1 MVVIF
6 VQLSSWDNPCRITQL
21 RGGETIEKGFFQ
33 VGEHVIIKTNLGT
46 DLGKI
51 VKIEEESKE
60 QEQKQEQGE
69 GNFILRKCVPDDMVK
84 LKERNKYK
92 KEAIKKCEILVKKKN
107 LPMKII
113 DALFSFDGS
122 KIIFAFTAST
132 RIDFRDLVKD
142 LVQKFHK
149 SIRIHQVGVRQE
161 TGLMGDI
168 GPCGRSLCCLSFLK
182 NLGHVTTEMMFDQQL
197 SQRGPERLS
206 GICGRLKCCL
216 AFENE
221 MYKKLKETLPAIGE
235 TVKTKK
241 GKGKVIDRHVLKQT
255 VVIETGDKK
264 DKTRIEVP
272 LSEIEPR

>member
-6 VQLSSWDNPCRITQL
+6 VQLASWDNPYRITQL
-21 RGGETIEKGFFQ
+21 RGGEAIEKGFFQ
-33 VGEHVIIKTNLGT
+33 VGEHAIIKTNLGT

-51 VKIEEESKE
+51 IKIEEESKE
-60 QEQKQEQGE
+60 EDRGE

-92 KEAIKKCEILVKKKN
+92 KEAIKKCEALVKKKG

-122 KIIFAFTAST
+122 KIIFAFTAPT

-142 LVQKFHK
+142 LVQEFHK
-149 SIRIHQVGVRQE
+149 SIRIHQVGARQE

-221 MYKKLKETLPAIGE
+221 MYKKLKESLPTVGE

-241 GKGKVIDRHVLKQT
+241 GKGRVIDRHILKQT
-255 VVIETGDKK
+255 VVVEIGDKK
-264 DKTRIEVP
+264 DKTRIEMPV
-272 LSEIEPR
+272 SEIE